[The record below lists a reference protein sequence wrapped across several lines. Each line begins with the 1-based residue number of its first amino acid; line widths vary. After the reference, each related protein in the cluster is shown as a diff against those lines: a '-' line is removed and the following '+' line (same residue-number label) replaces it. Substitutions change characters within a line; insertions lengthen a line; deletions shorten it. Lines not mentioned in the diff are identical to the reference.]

1 MITQSIQS
9 FVVLFST
16 LFKETLVLQESTD
29 IASTISLVV
38 SGLEYAR
45 RPNRLFL
52 QSYIYI
58 IYYTIILIRCK
69 QNYHTTLYYTQRDAL
84 LASFSTYVHFLDF
97 VLE

>member
-29 IASTISLVV
+29 IASIISLVV

-52 QSYIYI
+52 QSY
-58 IYYTIILIRCK
+58 
-69 QNYHTTLYYTQRDAL
+69 LYNL
-84 LASFSTYVHFLDF
+84 LYNNFD
-97 VLE
+97 